1 MAIHPLTIELS
12 RFRVRPGCGPLVEEW
27 LAFLS
32 DNLDAV
38 LETLDGERMFVES
51 IFSEHLD
58 GVDYLYWY
66 TIQGSGGDA
75 VTDSEHWIDVKH
87 LEYWRLCIDD
97 NYPPA
102 DLPSR
107 VTMIPERIRR
117 HLD

>member
-1 MAIHPLTIELS
+1 MNIELS
-12 RFRVRPGCGPLVEEW
+12 RFRVKPGCALLVEEW
-27 LAFLS
+27 LAFLG

-38 LETLDGERMFVES
+38 LETLDGERMLVES

-66 TIQGSGGDA
+66 TIQGEGGSA
-75 VTDSEHWIDVKH
+75 VTDSQHWIDLKH

-97 NYPPA
+97 GYPGV

-107 VTMIPERIRR
+107 VTMIPERIRQ
-117 HLD
+117 LLV